1 MMEHTTG
8 VIMKIVLFSALCFL
22 SISAFAD
29 NFNAYCDQ
37 DTSKVSEDYIGTQ
50 LESGN
55 LDNVTE
61 YQFSGEGSPDADF
74 SMMFKGKVVKI
85 IENKVFLFEDEHT
98 GFEFTDSK
106 KQHYIL
112 RWDEDTLEINS
123 KNESQKILCYVEWC

>member
-8 VIMKIVLFSALCFL
+8 VIMKIVLFSALCLL

-37 DTSKVSEDYIGTQ
+37 DSSKVSEDYIGAQ

-61 YQFSGEGSPDADF
+61 YQFSGEGSSL
-74 SMMFKGKVVKI
+74 SMMFQGKAVKI
-85 IENKVFLFEDEHT
+85 IEKNDFSFEDEQT

-112 RWDEDTLEINS
+112 RWDEDTLEIKS
-123 KNESQKILCYVEWC
+123 KKGSQKVLCYFDWC

>member
-1 MMEHTTG
+1 
-8 VIMKIVLFSALCFL
+8 MKIVLFSALCLL

-37 DTSKVSEDYIGTQ
+37 DSSKVSEDYIGAQ

-61 YQFSGEGSPDADF
+61 YQFSGEGSSL
-74 SMMFKGKVVKI
+74 SMMFQGKAVKI
-85 IENKVFLFEDEHT
+85 IEKNDFSFEDEQT

-112 RWDEDTLEINS
+112 RWDEDTLEIKS
-123 KNESQKILCYVEWC
+123 KKGSQKVLCYFDWC